1 MFILTFINNMIIYCS
16 GNSSTKTNKTNTK
29 NEKSKCKIWS
39 GSCNYESSYGR
50 RLLLWSGNK
59 PGVYYQYGLVCIH
72 CFCGHD
78 GDLSLL
84 WLRIQYWSVLVLV
97 LIRGRGNNC
106 RFHLCIRYAF
116 IEWASSKFS
125 LHGAVPQYYP
135 SYRGI
140 PRRLWKSN
148 LQGWAV
154 SYLKNQP
161 LLLPAL
167 GFHCWFFYNLKFC
180 IKKVSNFCFFLIL
193 KYN

>member
-29 NEKSKCKIWS
+29 NGKSKCKIWS

-50 RLLLWSGNK
+50 CLLLWTGNK
-59 PGVYYQYGLVCIH
+59 PGVYYQYGLVFIH
-72 CFCGHD
+72 CICGHD

-84 WLRIQYWSVLVLV
+84 WLRIQYWSVLALV
-97 LIRGRGNNC
+97 LIRGRGNNS

-135 SYRGI
+135 SYRGV
-140 PRRLWKSN
+140 PRRLWKS
-148 LQGWAV
+148 
-154 SYLKNQP
+154 
-161 LLLPAL
+161 AL
-167 GFHCWFFYNLKFC
+167 
-180 IKKVSNFCFFLIL
+180 
-193 KYN
+193 